1 MSISIKNIVSCKSMS
16 AQDTKLTNDQIVV
29 NFAGSDHPL
38 FLGPDFFNKRC
49 AEKQIMPA
57 MVLQAPQAFTIS
69 GEFKLQKAGDKFTKK
84 VDGKDVEDTA
94 KSTSWR
100 CTNVSIG
107 MTLNGMASVM
117 AASAALAQP
126 AVVAETIEE
135 EIADAPETEPVVEST
150 VETIETTVK

>member
-1 MSISIKNIVSCKSMS
+1 MGISIKNIVSCKAMS

-57 MVLQAPQAFTIS
+57 MVLQAPQA
-69 GEFKLQKAGDKFTKK
+69 L
-84 VDGKDVEDTA
+84 KDVEDTA

-117 AASAALAQP
+117 AASAVLAQP
-126 AVVAETIEE
+126 AVVAETVTE
-135 EIADAPETEPVVEST
+135 EISEEAPEVEPAIESN
-150 VETIETTVK
+150 VETIETTAK